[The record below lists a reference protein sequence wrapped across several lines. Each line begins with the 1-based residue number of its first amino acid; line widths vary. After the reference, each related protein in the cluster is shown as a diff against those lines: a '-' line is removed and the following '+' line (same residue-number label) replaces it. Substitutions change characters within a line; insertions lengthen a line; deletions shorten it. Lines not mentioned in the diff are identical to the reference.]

1 MSDNESSDRGDQ
13 EVNSPVESPTELT
26 DAVASVPDSSD
37 KTMGGN
43 IAEAGSVAQGR
54 FALLIV
60 VSMVVL
66 ADFCLYHAAGFAGP
80 AVFLAGALVLLCLGI
95 PRRAISSASVL
106 LCLMTLWLSCRLA
119 TNGTAAQVL
128 VGLWLLHAFT
138 LALRRQKPFVLETLV
153 FAAECIPGG
162 YQFFSRI
169 NDRMRDQVL
178 SPVDEGQRSKL
189 IEFILPVVA
198 VIVFGGIFVM
208 ANPDMVSWVSGR
220 LGSIAESIRDFLF
233 QFSPLEV
240 VFWCFIAWFTGGLL
254 RPVTRPFMDNIVS
267 AAVSESKETALYSA
281 FRNTLLTVIVLFGVY
296 LVFEF
301 RTLWFREF
309 PDGFYYAGYAHQG
322 AAWLTVAL
330 ALATLTLSL
339 IFRGITLQD
348 PRLPR
353 LRRLAFIWSL
363 LNFVLAVAVY
373 NRLYIYINFNGMT
386 RMRTVG
392 LLGISSVVGG
402 FVLVLWKINSGR
414 DFLWLIRRQLWVL
427 GLAIYIYLAL
437 PVDRLIHE
445 YNVDQI
451 VGGNLAPVVQITG
464 HEVDDEALPTLL
476 PLCAVEDKIISSGI
490 QAMLHQRFANLRL
503 QSEKTE
509 SRAWTANQWGQDRAF
524 SQLEAEKQ
532 QWDEFSDIEARNSA
546 YTRLKK
552 HAYDNWW

>member
-1 MSDNESSDRGDQ
+1 MTETPN
-13 EVNSPVESPTELT
+13 NS
-26 DAVASVPDSSD
+26 
-37 KTMGGN
+37 
-43 IAEAGSVAQGR
+43 
-54 FALLIV
+54 
-60 VSMVVL
+60 
-66 ADFCLYHAAGFAGP
+66 
-80 AVFLAGALVLLCLGI
+80 
-95 PRRAISSASVL
+95 
-106 LCLMTLWLSCRLA
+106 
-119 TNGTAAQVL
+119 
-128 VGLWLLHAFT
+128 
-138 LALRRQKPFVLETLV
+138 
-153 FAAECIPGG
+153 
-162 YQFFSRI
+162 
-169 NDRMRDQVL
+169 
-178 SPVDEGQRSKL
+178 
-189 IEFILPVVA
+189 
-198 VIVFGGIFVM
+198 
-208 ANPDMVSWVSGR
+208 
-220 LGSIAESIRDFLF
+220 
-233 QFSPLEV
+233 
-240 VFWCFIAWFTGGLL
+240 
-254 RPVTRPFMDNIVS
+254 
-267 AAVSESKETALYSA
+267 
-281 FRNTLLTVIVLFGVY
+281 
-296 LVFEF
+296 
-301 RTLWFREF
+301 
-309 PDGFYYAGYAHQG
+309 
-322 AAWLTVAL
+322 
-330 ALATLTLSL
+330 
-339 IFRGITLQD
+339 
-348 PRLPR
+348 
-353 LRRLAFIWSL
+353 
-363 LNFVLAVAVY
+363 LAVAVY

-546 YTRLKK
+546 YTRLKQ